1 MVGFDNAVSYMINVN
16 MGTHIFDKDESLIG
30 TEITNDMLKKVI
42 ETVKNSEKYELGTF
56 EYEESGEKHIAA
68 YKFIKERGWA
78 IVLSDTEKEIF
89 ATAKNNAVKL
99 GIICIVAFFGI
110 AALTLVLV
118 IISTKP
124 LGKIQKAIGSLET
137 LDLQQCKDIQPYV
150 GTRSEVGII
159 ASAVDSL
166 RNTLREIV
174 DTIRNCSS
182 SLDEASDSMNA
193 ESEHLIEYVTDNSA
207 TTEELAASITTTNDA
222 ISAMESKMAYI
233 VRMVDDV
240 EKKIEDSRA
249 KSNILMRS
257 AEDMEAMAN
266 TSLNN
271 SKQNI
276 SDNRAQVEIA
286 MNDLESLSQINQMA
300 TEILNITSQTNLLSL
315 NASIEA
321 ARAGDAGRGF
331 AVVANEIGSLADNSS
346 QTATSIQKICT
357 QTNEN
362 IAAVQKCFDD
372 IVGFLEK
379 DVADRFQE
387 FASNAAD
394 YSAIVADIRQTI
406 EEVHNVTVTFA
417 RELEEIGEQVNAIK
431 MASGDNE
438 AGVDEIVTKNENTNS
453 TAEVLFNV
461 LNSNKENTGKLV
473 SIINDFKISDN

>member
-1 MVGFDNAVSYMINVN
+1 
-16 MGTHIFDKDESLIG
+16 
-30 TEITNDMLKKVI
+30 
-42 ETVKNSEKYELGTF
+42 
-56 EYEESGEKHIAA
+56 
-68 YKFIKERGWA
+68 
-78 IVLSDTEKEIF
+78 
-89 ATAKNNAVKL
+89 
-99 GIICIVAFFGI
+99 
-110 AALTLVLV
+110 
-118 IISTKP
+118 
-124 LGKIQKAIGSLET
+124 
-137 LDLQQCKDIQPYV
+137 
-150 GTRSEVGII
+150 
-159 ASAVDSL
+159 
-166 RNTLREIV
+166 
-174 DTIRNCSS
+174 
-182 SLDEASDSMNA
+182 
-193 ESEHLIEYVTDNSA
+193 
-207 TTEELAASITTTNDA
+207 
-222 ISAMESKMAYI
+222 
-233 VRMVDDV
+233 
-240 EKKIEDSRA
+240 
-249 KSNILMRS
+249 
-257 AEDMEAMAN
+257 
-266 TSLNN
+266 
-271 SKQNI
+271 
-276 SDNRAQVEIA
+276 

>member
-1 MVGFDNAVSYMINVN
+1 MFRNWKMGARITSIVALVVALGIGMLFIISNKNMTVAMRDNAINNMQTALGAQTQIIEQYVEMNETMLQSYAQAPIVTKILQNETDSDITKQAQTYTKQYFEKLGNWEGLYISTWGSKVLTHPSESAIGMVMRKDDSLKSLQNSMLGSGGVFNAGILVSPASGNLVMSAYAPVFDKDGTTPIGYVGGATLATSLKDELDNLNMVGFDNAVSYMINVN

-42 ETVKNSEKYELGTF
+42 ETVKNSEKDELGTF

-276 SDNRAQVEIA
+276 SDNRA
-286 MNDLESLSQINQMA
+286 
-300 TEILNITSQTNLLSL
+300 
-315 NASIEA
+315 
-321 ARAGDAGRGF
+321 
-331 AVVANEIGSLADNSS
+331 
-346 QTATSIQKICT
+346 
-357 QTNEN
+357 
-362 IAAVQKCFDD
+362 
-372 IVGFLEK
+372 
-379 DVADRFQE
+379 
-387 FASNAAD
+387 
-394 YSAIVADIRQTI
+394 
-406 EEVHNVTVTFA
+406 
-417 RELEEIGEQVNAIK
+417 
-431 MASGDNE
+431 
-438 AGVDEIVTKNENTNS
+438 
-453 TAEVLFNV
+453 
-461 LNSNKENTGKLV
+461 
-473 SIINDFKISDN
+473 